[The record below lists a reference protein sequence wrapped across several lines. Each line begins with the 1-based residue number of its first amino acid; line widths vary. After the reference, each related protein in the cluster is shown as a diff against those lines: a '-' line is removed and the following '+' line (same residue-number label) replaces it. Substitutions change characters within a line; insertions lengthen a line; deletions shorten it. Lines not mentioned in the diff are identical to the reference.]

1 MEGIVSLL
9 PLVAIALLFWLLII
23 RPASRRQKDQA
34 RMQSAINVGEQ
45 VMLTSGIFGRVTG
58 MDDDRLSL
66 EIAPGIVV
74 SVARGAV
81 GSVVPTKQPDDEYD
95 DEQPDDEYDD
105 ELADYEYTDEPTD
118 ESTDGDDAAE
128 EKK

>member
-45 VMLTSGIFGRVTG
+45 VMLTSGIFGTVTG
-58 MDDDRLSL
+58 MDDDRLSI

-81 GSVVPTKQPDDEYD
+81 GSVVPT
-95 DEQPDDEYDD
+95 EQHD
-105 ELADYEYTDEPTD
+105 AEYTDEPADDEYADDEYTDEPSD

>member
-45 VMLTSGIFGRVTG
+45 VMLTSGIFGTVTG
-58 MDDDRLSL
+58 MDDDRLSI

-81 GSVVPTKQPDDEYD
+81 GSVVPT
-95 DEQPDDEYDD
+95 EQHD
-105 ELADYEYTDEPTD
+105 AEYTDEPADDDYADDEYTDEPSD